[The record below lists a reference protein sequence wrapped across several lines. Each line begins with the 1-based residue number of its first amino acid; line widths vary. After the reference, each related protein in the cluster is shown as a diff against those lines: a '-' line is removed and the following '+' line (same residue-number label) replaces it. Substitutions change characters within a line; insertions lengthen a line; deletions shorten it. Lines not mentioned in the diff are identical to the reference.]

1 VLSIATFLVGLAFLG
16 SLVLSSVVAYRTQ
29 RNESEIRETVA
40 ELDREGRRLDER
52 LRAEYDVSVEEAI
65 QRLEDLKF
73 GLMGVITYLS
83 TRIPVDFGRG
93 DPGGSPR

>member
-1 VLSIATFLVGLAFLG
+1 LEFLG
-16 SLVLSSVVAYRTQ
+16 SLALSSVVAYRAQ
-29 RNESEIRETVA
+29 RNESDIRETVA
-40 ELDREGRRLDER
+40 ELDREGGRLDER

-65 QRLEDLKF
+65 QRLQDLKF

-83 TRIPVDFGRG
+83 TRIPADFGRG